1 METEQL
7 YEAYQ
12 PLLFSLSYRILG
24 SVMDAEDIVQDVFIS
39 LNNIEDPQSI
49 ENMKAY
55 LCKMATNRSIDKLRS
70 AAHKRN
76 VYVGMWLPEPLVDE
90 SDEPSKSFI
99 MKESLSTAYLL
110 LLQQLSEVERI
121 VFILREVFSYEYEE
135 IASIVD
141 KSSVNCRKIFQ
152 RARKSML
159 EKPKQSKLSTEKMA
173 SYVEKFVA
181 SLQWGYGRYV
191 GSIKTDAILKADGGG
206 KVTTAINPIYSA
218 DRIIRLFF
226 GIAQRLT
233 EEYTVDFKMVNGIPG
248 VIVTINNKVT
258 YVLSFAFED
267 EKISNIYMMVNP
279 EKLMHLNV
287 KYKKRISLE
296 MRFLLFF

>member
-12 PLLFSLSYRILG
+12 LLLFSLAYRILG

-39 LNNIEDPQSI
+39 LNNIEDLQSI

-55 LCKMATNRSIDKLRS
+55 LCKMTTNRSIDKLRS

-76 VYVGMWLPEPLVDE
+76 VYVGMWLPEPIVEE

-173 SYVEKFVA
+173 SYIEKFVS
-181 SLQWGYGRYV
+181 SLQCGDAEGMLEV
-191 GSIKTDAILKADGGG
+191 LKTDAILKADGG

-287 KYKKRISLE
+287 KI
-296 MRFLLFF
+296 

>member
-1 METEQL
+1 M
-7 YEAYQ
+7 
-12 PLLFSLSYRILG
+12 
-24 SVMDAEDIVQDVFIS
+24 
-39 LNNIEDPQSI
+39 
-49 ENMKAY
+49 
-55 LCKMATNRSIDKLRS
+55 
-70 AAHKRN
+70 
-76 VYVGMWLPEPLVDE
+76 
-90 SDEPSKSFI
+90 
-99 MKESLSTAYLL
+99 
-110 LLQQLSEVERI
+110 
-121 VFILREVFSYEYEE
+121 
-135 IASIVD
+135 
-141 KSSVNCRKIFQ
+141 
-152 RARKSML
+152 
-159 EKPKQSKLSTEKMA
+159 
-173 SYVEKFVA
+173 
-181 SLQWGYGRYV
+181 WGYGRYV

-287 KYKKRISLE
+287 KYKSAFLQKCVFYYFSNISRGTSFRQLPQI
-296 MRFLLFF
+296 

>member
-12 PLLFSLSYRILG
+12 PLLFSLAYRILG
-24 SVMDAEDIVQDVFIS
+24 SVMDAEDIVHDVFIAV
-39 LNNIEDPQSI
+39 NNIENVQSI

-76 VYVGMWLPEPLVDE
+76 VYVGMWLPEPFVEE
-90 SDEPSKSFI
+90 SDKSSKSFI

-152 RARKSML
+152 RARKSIL
-159 EKPKQSKLSTEKMA
+159 DKPKQSTLSTKKMA
-173 SYVEKFVA
+173 VYVEKFVS
-181 SLQWGYGRYV
+181 SLQCEDAEGMLEV
-191 GSIKTDAILKADGGG
+191 LKTDAIFKADGGG

-218 DRIIRLFF
+218 DKIIRLFF
-226 GIAQRLT
+226 GIAKRLP
-233 EEYTVDFKMVNGIPG
+233 EKYSVDFKIVNGAPG
-248 VIVTINNKVT
+248 VIVTINNKVM

-287 KYKKRISLE
+287 IV
-296 MRFLLFF
+296 

>member
-1 METEQL
+1 METVQL

-12 PLLFSLSYRILG
+12 PLLFSLAYRILG
-24 SVMDAEDIVQDVFIS
+24 SVMDAEDIVHDVFIA
-39 LNNIEDPQSI
+39 LNNIEDVQSI

-76 VYVGMWLPEPLVDE
+76 VYVGMWLPEPFVE
-90 SDEPSKSFI
+90 ETDEPAELFV
-99 MKESLSTAYLL
+99 MKESISTAYLL
-110 LLQQLSEVERI
+110 LLQQLSEVERV
-121 VFILREVFSYEYEE
+121 VFILREVFSYDYEE

-152 RARKSML
+152 RARKSIL
-159 EKPKQSKLSTEKMA
+159 DKPKQSTLSTKKMA
-173 SYVEKFVA
+173 AYVEKFVS
-181 SLQWGYGRYV
+181 SLQCGDAECMLEV
-191 GSIKTDAILKADGGG
+191 LKTDAIFKADGGG

-218 DRIIRLFF
+218 DKIIRLFF
-226 GIAQRLT
+226 GITKRLP
-233 EEYTVDFKMVNGIPG
+233 EKYSVDFKIVNGAPG
-248 VIVTINNKVT
+248 VIVTINNKVK

-287 KYKKRISLE
+287 IV
-296 MRFLLFF
+296 

>member
-1 METEQL
+1 M
-7 YEAYQ
+7 
-12 PLLFSLSYRILG
+12 FSLAYRILG
-24 SVMDAEDIVQDVFIS
+24 SVMDAEDIVHDVFIS
-39 LNNIEDPQSI
+39 LNNMDDIQSV
-49 ENMKAY
+49 ENIKAY
-55 LCKMATNRSIDKLRS
+55 LCKMVTNRSIDQLRS

-76 VYVGMWLPEPLVDE
+76 VYVGMWLPEPLVE
-90 SDEPSKSFI
+90 ENHNPSDSCV

-121 VFILREVFSYEYEE
+121 VFILRKVFSYDYEE
-135 IASIVD
+135 IASIVG

-152 RARKSML
+152 RARKSIL
-159 EKPKQSKLSTEKMA
+159 DKPKQSTLSTKKMA
-173 SYVEKFVA
+173 AYVEKFVS
-181 SLQWGYGRYV
+181 SLHCGDAQGMLEV
-191 GSIKTDAILKADGGG
+191 LKTDAIFKADGGG

-218 DRIIRLFF
+218 DKIIRLFF
-226 GIAQRLT
+226 GIAKRLP
-233 EEYTVDFKMVNGIPG
+233 EKYSVDFKIVNGAPG

-287 KYKKRISLE
+287 IV
-296 MRFLLFF
+296 